1 MNLTKVVFHCYLSW
15 PIRFFGGLISDAI
28 WSSLDMAIDDPA
40 VSMAEPI
47 QDSGHNLIFRLHQ
60 RGGFAQFFFHGIR
73 QDFKRRT
80 EHRNGRRKKFE
91 DASVSTPQVY
101 PSSPWFSPSSLKA
114 ALGPTIVQST
124 CGKARWTR
132 WPIDKLWVQQN
143 SESTSHCSIFLKP
156 EASTKTNRCLR
167 WGGFNSQ
174 GICRSK
180 CGSHL
185 GCFGSNLRTQRP
197 ESFSELD

>member
-1 MNLTKVVFHCYLSW
+1 MLSGHHWTW
-15 PIRFFGGLISDAI
+15 PSTILLFQWPSRSRTPGTT
-28 WSSLDMAIDDPA
+28 WSSVCINGAF
-40 VSMAEPI
+40 S
-47 QDSGHNLIFRLHQ
+47 HNFFPRYTA
-60 RGGFAQFFFHGIR
+60 GFQTENGAP
-73 QDFKRRT
+73 KRA
-80 EHRNGRRKKFE
+80 HKKFE
-91 DASVSTPQVY
+91 NASVSTPQVY

-132 WPIDKLWVQQN
+132 WPFDKLWVQQN
-143 SESTSHCSIFLKP
+143 SESTSHCSISLKP
-156 EASTKTNRCLR
+156 EASTKTTRCLR